1 VKPFSDGL
9 GGLGLGEKERI
20 VDQLQRAF
28 DGRAWHGPS
37 VMALLS
43 DVDVDQAAARPLK
56 ERHTIW
62 ELVLHINDWRD
73 KVRRV
78 LGGEKMESLPKEEGW
93 PTIDDTSDEAW
104 AKAVEELKRV
114 HDELLEAVSSFSESR
129 LDETVP
135 GASYSFY
142 NMLHGL
148 VQHNLYHAGQIAIMK
163 RKE

>member
-1 VKPFSDGL
+1 M
-9 GGLGLGEKERI
+9 GEIERI
-20 VDQLQRAF
+20 VDQMQKAF

-37 VMALLS
+37 VVALLS
-43 DVDVDQAAARPLK
+43 DVDADQAANRPLK

-62 ELVLHINDWRD
+62 ELSLHINAWRE

-78 LGGEKMESLPKEEGW
+78 LGGEKMESLPEEEDW
-93 PTIDDTSDEAW
+93 PPVDDTDEKAW
-104 AKAVEELKRV
+104 AKAIEELKLV
-114 HDELLEAVSSFSESR
+114 HDELLEAVSGLSESR

-148 VQHNLYHAGQIAIMK
+148 VQHDLYHAGQIAILK
-163 RKE
+163 KK

>member
-1 VKPFSDGL
+1 M
-9 GGLGLGEKERI
+9 GEIERI

-28 DGRAWHGPS
+28 DGKAWHGPS

-43 DVDVDQAAARPLK
+43 DVDADQAAARPLK

-62 ELVLHINDWRD
+62 ELVLHINAWRD

-78 LGGEKMESLPKEEGW
+78 LGGEKMESLPEEEDWPPVDDTSEEGW
-93 PTIDDTSDEAW
+93 ME
-104 AKAVEELKRV
+104 AVEELKRV
-114 HDELLEAVSSFSESR
+114 HDDLLEAVSGFSESR
-129 LDETVP
+129 LDVTVP

-148 VQHNLYHAGQIAIMK
+148 VQHDLYHAGQIAILK
-163 RKE
+163 KK

>member
-1 VKPFSDGL
+1 
-9 GGLGLGEKERI
+9 LGEIERI

-43 DVDVDQAAARPLK
+43 DVDADQAAVRPLK

-62 ELVLHINDWRD
+62 ELVLHINAWRD

-78 LGGEKMESLPKEEGW
+78 LGGEEMESLPDEEDW
-93 PTIDDTSDEAW
+93 PPVDDISEEAW
-104 AKAVEELKRV
+104 ARTVEELKRV
-114 HDELLEAVSSFSESR
+114 HGVLIEAVSGFNESQ

-148 VQHNLYHAGQIAIMK
+148 VQHDLYHAGQIAILK
-163 RKE
+163 KK

>member
-1 VKPFSDGL
+1 M
-9 GGLGLGEKERI
+9 GEIERI

-28 DGRAWHGPS
+28 DGKAWHGPS

-43 DVDVDQAAARPLK
+43 DVDADQAAARPLK

-62 ELVLHINDWRD
+62 ELVLHINAWRD

-78 LGGEKMESLPKEEGW
+78 LGGEKMESLPEEEDWPPVDDTSEEGW
-93 PTIDDTSDEAW
+93 IE
-104 AKAVEELKRV
+104 AVEELKRV
-114 HDELLEAVSSFSESR
+114 HDDLLEAVSGFSESR
-129 LDETVP
+129 LDVTVP

-148 VQHNLYHAGQIAIMK
+148 VQHDLYHAGQIAILK
-163 RKE
+163 KK

>member
-1 VKPFSDGL
+1 M
-9 GGLGLGEKERI
+9 GEMERI

-43 DVDVDQAAARPLK
+43 DVDADQAAARPLK
-56 ERHTIW
+56 DRHTIW
-62 ELVLHINDWRD
+62 ELVLHINAWRG
-73 KVRRV
+73 KVGRV
-78 LGGEKMESLPKEEGW
+78 LGGEEMESLSKEEDW
-93 PTIDDTSDEAW
+93 PPVDDKGVEAW
-104 AKAVEELKRV
+104 AGAVEELKRV
-114 HDELLEAVSSFSESR
+114 HDGLLEAVSGFSESR

-148 VQHNLYHAGQIAIMK
+148 VQHDLYHAGQIAILK
-163 RKE
+163 KK

>member
-1 VKPFSDGL
+1 M
-9 GGLGLGEKERI
+9 GEIERI

-43 DVDVDQAAARPLK
+43 DVDADQAAVRPLK

-62 ELVLHINDWRD
+62 ELVLHINAWRD

-78 LGGEKMESLPKEEGW
+78 LGGEEMESLPDEEDW
-93 PTIDDTSDEAW
+93 PPVDDISEEAW
-104 AKAVEELKRV
+104 ARTVEELKRV
-114 HDELLEAVSSFSESR
+114 HGVLIEAVSGFNESQ

-148 VQHNLYHAGQIAIMK
+148 VQHDLYHAGQIAILK
-163 RKE
+163 KK

>member
-1 VKPFSDGL
+1 L
-9 GGLGLGEKERI
+9 TEIERI
-20 VDQLQRAF
+20 VDQLRRAF
-28 DGRAWHGPS
+28 DGRAWHGPPL
-37 VMALLS
+37 VPLLS
-43 DVDVDQAAARPLK
+43 DVDAEHAMARPLE

-62 ELVLHINDWRD
+62 ELVLHINAWRD

-78 LGGEKMESLPKEEGW
+78 LGGEVMGSLPDEEDW
-93 PTIDDTSDEAW
+93 PPVYDTSEEAW

-114 HDELLEAVSSFSESR
+114 HDELIEAVSGFSESQ

-148 VQHNLYHAGQIAIMK
+148 VQHDLYHAGQIAIL
-163 RKE
+163 RKK

>member
-1 VKPFSDGL
+1 M
-9 GGLGLGEKERI
+9 GEIERI

-28 DGRAWHGPS
+28 NGRAWHGPS

-43 DVDVDQAAARPLK
+43 DVDADQAAARPLK

-62 ELVLHINDWRD
+62 ELVPHINAWRD

-78 LGGEKMESLPKEEGW
+78 LGGEEMESLPEEEDW
-93 PTIDDTSDEAW
+93 PPVDDASEEAW
-104 AKAVEELKRV
+104 GEAVEELKRA
-114 HDELLEAVSSFSESR
+114 HDELLEAVSGFCESR

-148 VQHNLYHAGQIAIMK
+148 VQHDLYHAGQIAILK
-163 RKE
+163 KK

>member
-1 VKPFSDGL
+1 M
-9 GGLGLGEKERI
+9 GEIERI

-37 VMALLS
+37 AMALLS
-43 DVDVDQAAARPLK
+43 DVDADQAMARPLK

-62 ELVLHINDWRD
+62 ELVLHINAWRD

-78 LGGEKMESLPKEEGW
+78 LGREKMESLPEEEDW
-93 PTIDDTSDEAW
+93 PTVNNTSDEAW

-114 HDELLEAVSSFSESR
+114 HHELLEAISDFSESR
-129 LDETVP
+129 LDETVA

-148 VQHNLYHAGQIAIMK
+148 VQHDLYHAGQIAILK
-163 RKE
+163 KK